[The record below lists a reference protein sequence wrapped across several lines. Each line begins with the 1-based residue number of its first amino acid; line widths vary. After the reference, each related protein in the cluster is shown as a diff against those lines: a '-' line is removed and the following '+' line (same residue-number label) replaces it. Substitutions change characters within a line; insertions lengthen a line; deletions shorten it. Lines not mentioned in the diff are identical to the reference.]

1 MRRFVKQAFT
11 IVEVLLAMAFL
22 SMLIL
27 MIGYVVY
34 NMINIYNKG
43 MSIKDVNKTA
53 DLIISDMQNSIAN
66 SGDIKCA
73 IKYDNRNNMERLDT
87 EGETCRALIRRGDSA
102 NNITGGALCTGKN
115 SYLWNYGDK
124 LQELAGKSASDREV
138 LEKKLFRYKNQANQS
153 TPVRMVRIRD
163 DSAVY
168 CSTSPDLTG
177 MVDSATS
184 GSLPALYGNNINSL
198 SPKDKVSELIEASD
212 RDLALHSFSV
222 TSSAPDE
229 HTNQALYEIEF
240 VLGTF
245 HNKLIETNDVSCKNL
260 KQATEGKKRPD
271 GSVDDSEKSGQFDL
285 GYCAVNKFN
294 FATRAVK
301 GKGKW

>member
-1 MRRFVKQAFT
+1 MNKLKKGFT
-11 IVEVLLAMAFL
+11 IIEVLLAMAFL
-22 SMLIL
+22 SLLIL
-27 MIGYVVY
+27 MIGYVIY

-53 DLIISDMQNSIAN
+53 DLIISDIQNSVAN

-73 IKYDNRNNMERLDT
+73 IKYDYRSNMATLST
-87 EGETCRALIRRGDSA
+87 EGETCRALLRRGSSGA
-102 NNITGGALCTGKN
+102 NITGGALCTGKN
-115 SYLWNYGDK
+115 TYLWNYGDK
-124 LQELAGKSASDREV
+124 LQELASKTGSDKED
-138 LEKKLFRYKNQANQS
+138 LEKKLFRYKTSAGQS
-153 TPVRMVRIRD
+153 TPIRVARIRD
-163 DSAVY
+163 DAAAY
-168 CSTSPDLTG
+168 CSSSTNIAG
-177 MVDSATS
+177 MTDNPAPE
-184 GSLPALYGNNINSL
+184 SLPALYGNSVNNL
-198 SPKDKVSELIEASD
+198 SPKSKIAELVEGSD

-222 TSSAPDE
+222 TSSTPDVY
-229 HTNQALYEIEF
+229 TNQALYEIEF

-260 KQATEGKKRPD
+260 KQATKNRLRPD
-271 GSVDDSEKSGQFDL
+271 GTIDESEKAGQFDL